1 MWYPATVTEAP
12 ATLPVTADEVK
23 LRLRIDAADDA
34 TDVALLIAAAT
45 DHVEKYCN
53 TPLISRTVE
62 VKCDSFADMAY
73 LPVAPVS
80 AVTSIAYVDTAGV
93 EQTLPD
99 TVYDLRADG
108 LSAAIVLK
116 PGQVWP
122 VVQAGSRI
130 TLAATVGYGE
140 LPPAVKHAILLFIAD
155 AYAVREN
162 GTVPNWTAFD
172 SLLSNYR
179 RGI

>member
-1 MWYPATVTEAP
+1 MWYPAKVTEAP
-12 ATLPVTADEVK
+12 ATLPVTVDEVK

-34 TDVALLIAAAT
+34 ADVSLLIASAT

-53 TPLISRTVE
+53 TPLVSRTVE

-80 AVTSIAYVDTAGV
+80 AVTSIVYVDTAGV
-93 EQTLPD
+93 EQTLHD
-99 TVYDLRADG
+99 TVYDLRGDG
-108 LSAAIVLK
+108 LSAMIVPKL
-116 PGQVWP
+116 GQVWP
-122 VVQAGSRI
+122 AVQSGSRI
-130 TLAATVGYGE
+130 TLTATVGYAE
-140 LPPAVKHAILLFIAD
+140 VPAAVKHAILLFIAD

-162 GTVPNWTAFD
+162 GAVSDWTAFD

>member
-1 MWYPATVTEAP
+1 MWYPAKVTEAP
-12 ATLPVTADEVK
+12 ATLPVTVDEVK

-34 TDVALLIAAAT
+34 ADVALLISSAT

-53 TPLISRTVE
+53 TPLVSRTVE

-80 AVTSIAYVDTAGV
+80 AVASITYIDAAGA

-99 TVYDLRADG
+99 TVYELRADG

-122 VVQAGSRI
+122 AVQNGSRI
-130 TLAATVGYGE
+130 TLTATVGYADV
-140 LPPAVKHAILLFIAD
+140 PPAVKHAILLFIAD

-162 GTVPNWTAFD
+162 GAVPGWTAFD

-179 RGI
+179 RGA

>member
-1 MWYPATVTEAP
+1 MWYPAKVTEAP
-12 ATLPVTADEVK
+12 ATLPVTVDEVK

-34 TDVALLIAAAT
+34 ADVELLVASAT

-53 TPLISRTVE
+53 TPLVSRTVE

-73 LPVAPVS
+73 LPIAPVS
-80 AVTSIAYVDTAGV
+80 AVESITCIDTAGD
-93 EQTLPD
+93 EQTVPD
-99 TVYDLRADG
+99 TVYELRAEG

-116 PGQVWP
+116 SGHAWP
-122 VVQAGSRI
+122 VAQTGSRI
-130 TLAATVGYGE
+130 TVTATAGYDE
-140 LPPAVKHAILLFIAD
+140 VPPAVKHAILLYIGD

-162 GTVPNWTAFD
+162 GSAPDWTAFD

-179 RGI
+179 RGV

>member
-1 MWYPATVTEAP
+1 MWYPAKVTVAP
-12 ATLPVTADEVK
+12 ANLPVTVDEVRA
-23 LRLRIDAADDA
+23 RLRIDAADDES
-34 TDVALLIAAAT
+34 DVELLIGAAT

-53 TPLISRTVE
+53 TPLVSRTVE

-80 AVTSIAYVDTAGV
+80 AMTSIVYTDTAGA

-99 TVYDLRADG
+99 TVYELRADG
-108 LSAAIVLK
+108 LVASVVLK
-116 PGQVWP
+116 PTQVWP
-122 VVQAGSRI
+122 TVQANSRI
-130 TLAATVGYGE
+130 TVTATVGYAE
-140 LPPAVKHAILLFIAD
+140 VPPAVKHAILLYIGD

-162 GTVPNWTAFD
+162 GATPSWTAFD

-179 RGI
+179 RGA